1 MKKQLSQ
8 ELLNVFKSNLSLKNL
23 NLHEPT
29 TEKNDLDNFKKCI
42 SKNNIAIGNFVKK
55 FEDKISMLTKSKYV
69 VATNSGTSAL
79 HAALLSHNIGNG
91 DNVIIPSFT
100 FIATAN
106 TVLGVNAEANF
117 ADIEDVTYGLNP
129 NLIKSKINK
138 KTKAIIPVDIG
149 GTACDILKIK
159 EIAQE
164 NDLIVIED
172 SAESLGTTMNDNKI
186 GSISDISIFS
196 FCGNKVL
203 TTGEGG
209 AITTNSKEIY
219 EKIKLIRSHGRLDSM
234 NYFNNPEESQYFGI
248 GYNWRMSTMTAVL
261 GLSQLSKLDK
271 IIKMRQDNA
280 KFISSKLEK
289 FNEIAT
295 PKTLDNTNHIFQMY
309 TIRLKNKEIR
319 DKLHKY
325 LLTKKIFSKVY
336 FSPIHKTE
344 FYKEKYPNI
353 DNELPV
359 TNLISSQVLTLPL
372 YPNMTNE
379 EKNLLVN
386 SISEFFEQINS

>member
-1 MKKQLSQ
+1 MEKEDWKIPLYKIYTDDEDVNLITKIIKRGNQWALGPEIEEFENELKKY
-8 ELLNVFKSNLSLKNL
+8 
-23 NLHEPT
+23 
-29 TEKNDLDNFKKCI
+29 
-42 SKNNIAIGNFVKK
+42 IGV
-55 FEDKISMLTKSKYV
+55 DYCL
-69 VATNSGTSAL
+69 ALNSGTSAL

>member
-1 MKKQLSQ
+1 MEKIDWKIPLYKIYTDD
-8 ELLNVFKSNLSLKNL
+8 EDVNLITKII
-23 NLHEPT
+23 
-29 TEKNDLDNFKKCI
+29 KR
-42 SKNNIAIGNFVKK
+42 GNQWALGPEIEE
-55 FEDKISMLTKSKYV
+55 FENEIKKYV
-69 VATNSGTSAL
+69 GADYCLTLNSGTSAL
-79 HAALLSHNIGNG
+79 HSALLSQNIGNG

-106 TVLGVNAEANF
+106 AVLSVNAEANF

-129 NLIKSKINK
+129 SLIKSKINK

-159 EIAQE
+159 EIARD
-164 NDLIVIED
+164 NNLVLIED
-172 SAESLGTTMNDNKI
+172 SAESLGTTVNNNKI

-209 AITTNSKEIY
+209 AITTNSKEVY
-219 EKIKLIRSHGRLDSM
+219 EKIKLIRSHGRLDNM
-234 NYFNNPEESQYFGI
+234 NYFSDPEESKYFGI

-261 GLSQLSKLDK
+261 GLSQLNKLDK
-271 IIKMRQDNA
+271 IIKMRQNNA

-289 FNEIAT
+289 FNEIIM
-295 PKTLDNTNHIFQMY
+295 PKTLDNTNHIFQMF

-325 LLTKKIFSKVY
+325 LITKKIFSKVY

-344 FYKEKYPNI
+344 FYKEKYPNV
-353 DNELPV
+353 DNELSV

-379 EKNLLVN
+379 EKNFLVN
-386 SISEFFEQINS
+386 SVSEFFEESNC

>member
-1 MKKQLSQ
+1 MSDDKKIDGWKIPLYKIYTDDEDADAITKIIKRGSRW
-8 ELLNVFKSNLSLKNL
+8 
-23 NLHEPT
+23 
-29 TEKNDLDNFKKCI
+29 
-42 SKNNIAIGNFVKK
+42 AIGPEIEEFENALKK
-55 FEDKISMLTKSKYV
+55 FIGVDYCL
-69 VATNSGTSAL
+69 ALNSGTSAL

-336 FSPIHKTE
+336 FSPIHKTK